1 MEKTKK
7 QQLVL
12 TEEHFKRFNMDNFVQ
27 EFRKFIEQLN
37 EEEFLF
43 ELNLL
48 KEEFVKKY
56 YPDLYDLKKKINPSI
71 F

>member
-12 TEEHFKRFNMDNFVQ
+12 NEEHFKRFNMDNFAQ
-27 EFRKFIEQLN
+27 EFRKFIEQIN